1 MKKVMVDG
9 HPGLYRDL
17 ESGAIVND
25 NLYEYESYMKSYQNR
40 KDKFDKINQIEN
52 DLSTLKSEMSE
63 IKNLLLKLHERSS
76 IN

>member
-1 MKKVMVDG
+1 MVDG

-63 IKNLLLKLHERSS
+63 IKNLLLELHERTSP
-76 IN
+76 N

>member
-1 MKKVMVDG
+1 MKKIMVDG

-40 KDKFDKINQIEN
+40 KDKFDKINQIEH

-63 IKNLLLKLHERSS
+63 IKNLLLELHERSPA
-76 IN
+76 N